1 MSNREA
7 IINSNLVGGHGYL
20 FIISVISFAI
30 YGYFVSCFSEFLIF
44 VSKCVEICI
53 VGLYDQLEQTLRQRS

>member
-1 MSNREA
+1 MMVFSPRYISQIYKPIYLKIMSNRDA

-30 YGYFVSCFSEFLIF
+30 YGYLSLAFLSF
-44 VSKCVEICI
+44 
-53 VGLYDQLEQTLRQRS
+53 

>member
-1 MSNREA
+1 MSNRDA

-30 YGYFVSCFSEFLIF
+30 YGYLSLAFLSF
-44 VSKCVEICI
+44 
-53 VGLYDQLEQTLRQRS
+53 